1 MKEFIDRVNCI
12 THLPL
17 TLNLLFF
24 SLIIPLKI
32 LLVSIPNVEVETCT
46 ILRLSKKLTQQ
57 HSDA

>member
-1 MKEFIDRVNCI
+1 MGVQGNC
-12 THLPL
+12 
-17 TLNLLFF
+17 FF